1 MRTEHPQST
10 CVFCVWHRHI
20 HHLNYGTAITKI
32 REKQILF
39 FIRNKLLVSEA
50 YESWDRAKVA
60 NIVGDLNS
68 IFFIRIEE
76 NHKYMQHD
84 VTDIENGHTRQNFLR
99 FFISITHNYNIEI

>member
-1 MRTEHPQST
+1 M
-10 CVFCVWHRHI
+10 
-20 HHLNYGTAITKI
+20 
-32 REKQILF
+32 
-39 FIRNKLLVSEA
+39 VSEA

-99 FFISITHNYNIEI
+99 FFISITHNYNIEIWMIKEKEKKEIHIFQL